1 MAPRMYAF
9 VLLAN
14 LAKRAFFIDKGEINM
29 EIALKV
35 LPSLLEATKLTLEVF
50 FMTLLLSLPIGLGLG
65 LLLKTKVKWLNYVL
79 NSLVWIIRGTPL
91 LLQMIFVFYG
101 LPLLGIVI
109 ENRLVAVLLA
119 FVINYSAY
127 FAEIFRG
134 GIQAI
139 PKGQYEAAQVLGLTK
154 METLKKVIIPQVFKV
169 VYPSVGNEVITLVKD
184 TSLVYALGLSELMKA
199 GRIAMQREVSIIP
212 LIDVAVIYLLLT
224 GVMTLLLKYGEKKI
238 NYYE

>member
-1 MAPRMYAF
+1 
-9 VLLAN
+9 
-14 LAKRAFFIDKGEINM
+14 M

-50 FMTLLLSLPIGLGLG
+50 FMTLLVSLPLGLGIG
-65 LLLKTKVKWLNYVL
+65 LLLKTKLKGLRYLL

-101 LPLLGIVI
+101 LPLLGIII
-109 ENRLVAVLLA
+109 ENRLIAVLIA

-134 GIQAI
+134 GVQAI

-154 METLKKVIIPQVFKV
+154 WDTLKKIIVPQVFKV
-169 VYPSVGNEVITLVKD
+169 VYPSIGNEVITLVKD

-199 GRIAMQREVSIIP
+199 GRVAMQREVSIIP
-212 LIDVAVIYLLLT
+212 LIDVALIYLLLT
-224 GVMTLLLKYGEKKI
+224 GIMTLLLKYGEKKI

>member
-1 MAPRMYAF
+1 M
-9 VLLAN
+9 
-14 LAKRAFFIDKGEINM
+14 D
-29 EIALKV
+29 IALKV
-35 LPSLLEATKLTLEVF
+35 FPSLVEGTKMTLEVF
-50 FMTLLLSLPIGLGLG
+50 FLTLLLSLPLGLILG
-65 LLLKTKVKWLNYVL
+65 LLLKTKIKWLSYLL
-79 NSLVWIIRGTPL
+79 NGLVWMIRGTPL

-101 LPLLGIVI
+101 FPLLGMVI
-109 ENRLVAVLLA
+109 ENRLAAVLLA

-154 METLKKVIIPQVFKV
+154 LETLKKVIIPQVFKV

-212 LIDVAVIYLLLT
+212 LIDVAIIYLVLT
-224 GVMTLLLKYGEKKI
+224 GVMTLILKYGEKKI
-238 NYYE
+238 NYYQ